1 MFELIAISAVVLL
14 LVVAAAGM
22 PYPHVPYPQPWHK
35 RFLTDD
41 L

>member
-1 MFELIAISAVVLL
+1 MFALIAFTAVVLVL
-14 LVVAAAGM
+14 VAAAGM

-35 RFLTDD
+35 RFRSDD